1 VRSPLSR
8 RALSAARRGLP
19 LATPR
24 PGQYRKDN
32 SAVERQRPY
41 HLFDDPVAFRHYGT
55 SSILRLTGTD
65 TAASPNALITDDHFP
80 AGPPA
85 TIM

>member
-1 VRSPLSR
+1 MIKHDVASRLVYVKQSDCSGHPFGPRGRRTSDRYPLVSW
-8 RALSAARRGLP
+8 
-19 LATPR
+19 
-24 PGQYRKDN
+24 
-32 SAVERQRPY
+32 VENLY
-41 HLFDDPVAFRHYGT
+41 CGT

>member
-1 VRSPLSR
+1 MIRHHVASRLVYVKQSDCSGHPFGPRGQGTSDRYPLVR
-8 RALSAARRGLP
+8 
-19 LATPR
+19 
-24 PGQYRKDN
+24 
-32 SAVERQRPY
+32 VENLY
-41 HLFDDPVAFRHYGT
+41 CGT
-55 SSILRLTGTD
+55 SSILRLTGID